1 MDGFQLAAALVGHLA
16 WPVSVLVIVLVL
28 RKPIMKRMEQLR
40 SVSAGSFA
48 AEFGEAERQV
58 DRAIEAEATRA
69 VTDEEAG
76 GPEAPSSAETD
87 RLEAGFKEFALR
99 AGENPSY
106 SVVASWSLLGE
117 IMASIA
123 ADLLPANLRR
133 SFGSGSSYLPV
144 IRALHEQGVISDE
157 TASALDSLRRLR
169 NEVAHG
175 TTEPEPGA
183 AVAYVRSANDLA
195 EVIQSGA
202 DMVWRRRQY
211 EE

>member
-1 MDGFQLAAALVGHLA
+1 M
-16 WPVSVLVIVLVL
+16 L
-28 RKPIMKRMEQLR
+28 RKPIMKRIEQLR
-40 SVSAGSFA
+40 SVSAGGFA
-48 AEFGEAERQV
+48 AEFGEVERQV

-69 VTDEEAG
+69 VSDEEAG
-76 GPEAPSSAETD
+76 GPEPPSSAETD
-87 RLEAGFKEFALR
+87 RLEAGFKEIALR

-117 IMASIA
+117 IMVSVA
-123 ADLLPANLRR
+123 ADLLPKLRR

-144 IRALHEQGVISDE
+144 IRALREQGVISDE

-175 TTEPEPGA
+175 VTAPEAGA

-195 EVIQSGA
+195 EVIRSGA
-202 DMVWRRRQY
+202 DMVWRRRRY